1 MSKPLIR
8 PGTLQDCLSLAPRLR
23 PEDALELE
31 LASGKTPLEVL
42 KESLEVSSE
51 CFAAEADGLVIAMG
65 GCRYIE
71 EMSVGVPWLVG
82 SPEILNHPVSL
93 VAAGRVA
100 VDRWGK
106 NCSVLCNLTHAENHV
121 HHRWLR
127 HIGFSFMPDPWPM
140 GPTRAPFLQFFRHS
154 Q

>member
-8 PGTLQDCLSLAPRLR
+8 PATLADILDLAPRIR
-23 PEDALELE
+23 EEDALELA
-31 LASGKTPLEVL
+31 LASGKTHLEVL
-42 KESLEVSSE
+42 KESLEVSDE
-51 CFAAEADGLVIAMG
+51 CFAAEDNGLVIAVG
-65 GCRYIE
+65 GCRYLEGTTI
-71 EMSVGVPWLVG
+71 GVPWLVG

-106 NCSVLCNLTHAENHV
+106 NCTVLCNLTHSENHV

-127 HIGFSFMPDPWPM
+127 HLGFSFSPDPWPL
-140 GPTRAPFLQFFRHS
+140 GPTQAPFLQFYRHS
-154 Q
+154 